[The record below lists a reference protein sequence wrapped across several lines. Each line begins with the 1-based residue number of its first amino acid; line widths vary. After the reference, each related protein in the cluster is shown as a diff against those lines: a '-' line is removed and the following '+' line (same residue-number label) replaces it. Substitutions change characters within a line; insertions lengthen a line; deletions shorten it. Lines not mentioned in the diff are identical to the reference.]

1 MGFSTIVAA
10 WFQPEESTGSRTGAI
25 HLTVQT
31 PTGPPLKIDA
41 MPGDTLAVL
50 RARIAAHGF
59 APERQCLTVDGVA
72 IESWTYKRWCQKVV
86 PGALLQLSD
95 AQEQSQLLLH
105 ATEAAK
111 KVAVD
116 TLHAH
121 TEATS
126 SLRDH
131 FISAINS
138 SIEFNHE
145 TVGGLQLRRPDGTA
159 KHFRHF
165 IAKWDETRGCWAVT
179 WGKNKSG
186 KNRRSLW
193 ASCASAPPKERYVTG
208 ASDWPDG
215 PAEYGF
221 LLHAASGEPDLAV
234 AASTAS
240 DKERWLR
247 KLDPAGAAVRVA
259 DKKKLADLETACI
272 TARNTYDDA
281 ERAFKEAI
289 AEAEAFEASRVTGVA
304 EANNAQKF
312 VVEIEPLLLK
322 MEGQLRAKEWRGAL
336 VAMGKAKDRASATKF
351 RRHDLS
357 DQQDCASSPV
367 DINMIRELL
376 VGYCTEE
383 VRADFNWACIQVV
396 GPSLLTSDMLSL
408 LHIEG
413 KGSCNL
419 SLQELLNRMTGSV
432 PQSKHQQEAEA
443 EARDIKQQR
452 EEALVRQY
460 HAALWQPQP
469 QQQRQQRRQQ
479 PRRTK
484 PVSSFHDDEDGYT
497 YTTAPSYSSS
507 GCNSSS
513 YSGGGNCSSGGGG
526 NCSGGGGG
534 GGGCGG
540 GDDD

>member
-1 MGFSTIVAA
+1 M
-10 WFQPEESTGSRTGAI
+10 
-25 HLTVQT
+25 
-31 PTGPPLKIDA
+31 
-41 MPGDTLAVL
+41 
-50 RARIAAHGF
+50 
-59 APERQCLTVDGVA
+59 
-72 IESWTYKRWCQKVV
+72 
-86 PGALLQLSD
+86 
-95 AQEQSQLLLH
+95 
-105 ATEAAK
+105 
-111 KVAVD
+111 
-116 TLHAH
+116 
-121 TEATS
+121 
-126 SLRDH
+126 
-131 FISAINS
+131 
-138 SIEFNHE
+138 
-145 TVGGLQLRRPDGTA
+145 
-159 KHFRHF
+159 
-165 IAKWDETRGCWAVT
+165 T

-208 ASDWPDG
+208 ASDWPGG

-221 LLHAASGEPDLAV
+221 LLLAASGEPDLAV

-336 VAMGKAKDRASATKF
+336 VAMGKAKDRASAIKF

-357 DQQDCASSPV
+357 DQQQEDCQCASSPV

-443 EARDIKQQR
+443 EARDRYQKQKQKQKQREQRQRQQYYHATQQQR
-452 EEALVRQY
+452 QQRQR
-460 HAALWQPQP
+460 
-469 QQQRQQRRQQ
+469 QQRQQRRQQ

-484 PVSSFHDDEDGYT
+484 PVSSFHDDEDGY
-497 YTTAPSYSSS
+497 YSYSSS

>member
-1 MGFSTIVAA
+1 
-10 WFQPEESTGSRTGAI
+10 
-25 HLTVQT
+25 
-31 PTGPPLKIDA
+31 
-41 MPGDTLAVL
+41 
-50 RARIAAHGF
+50 
-59 APERQCLTVDGVA
+59 
-72 IESWTYKRWCQKVV
+72 
-86 PGALLQLSD
+86 
-95 AQEQSQLLLH
+95 
-105 ATEAAK
+105 
-111 KVAVD
+111 VAVD
-116 TLHAH
+116 ALHAH
-121 TEATS
+121 TEAMGAVVVHEAETK
-126 SLRDH
+126 
-131 FISAINS
+131 FTT
-138 SIEFNHE
+138 E
-145 TVGGLQLRRPDGTA
+145 TVGGGLQLRRPDGTA

-186 KNRRSLW
+186 KNRRSRW

-272 TARNTYDDA
+272 TARNTYDAA
-281 ERAFKEAI
+281 ETAFKEAI
-289 AEAEAFEASRVTGVA
+289 AEAEAFEASRVRPGVA
-304 EANNAQKF
+304 EANHAQKF

-357 DQQDCASSPV
+357 DQQDCASSPA
-367 DINMIRELL
+367 DMIRELL

-383 VRADFNWACIQVV
+383 VRADFNWACIQVA

-413 KGSCNL
+413 KGVAL
-419 SLQELLNRMTGSV
+419 SLQEMLNRMTGSV

-443 EARDIKQQR
+443 EARDRYQKQKQKQKQR
-452 EEALVRQY
+452 EQR
-460 HAALWQPQP
+460 
-469 QQQRQQRRQQ
+469 QRQQYYHATQQ
-479 PRRTK
+479 
-484 PVSSFHDDEDGYT
+484 
-497 YTTAPSYSSS
+497 
-507 GCNSSS
+507 
-513 YSGGGNCSSGGGG
+513 
-526 NCSGGGGG
+526 
-534 GGGCGG
+534 
-540 GDDD
+540 